1 MEESRLPAVF
11 RVQGEQLVVSER
23 RSDAYVPSQ
32 HTISRRIFQRE
43 KREVEDREG
52 RGTRRDRGV
61 SRRKRVG
68 QREQGIVASGDRW
81 SRRAKEMN
89 RYERSE
95 QNFGS

>member
-43 KREVEDREG
+43 KREVEIERGREELAETAEYLG
-52 RGTRRDRGV
+52 ENV
-61 SRRKRVG
+61 LV
-68 QREQGIVASGDRW
+68 
-81 SRRAKEMN
+81 N
-89 RYERSE
+89 
-95 QNFGS
+95 GSKGS